1 MIITIA
7 SNTQGVGK
15 TLIATNIAALRLLAG
30 RRVKLVD
37 LAPQQGSANWCAAR
51 DAAGIAPSIAAVSV
65 KGKLLKDEFDDISAG
80 CNDVIID
87 TDWRNS
93 AGNLAALEVSDQVVV
108 PLLLSERSV
117 EELKPMIRRI
127 KTARR
132 ANPGLHALLVITRA
146 SDRVSVFHLDTVLR
160 YLAKLPFAA
169 LHGTIIYERE
179 SLQAAGSNH
188 LSIFEYKP
196 ADARAIAEMHD
207 LYRAQKRR
215 RTVQPSLSK
224 LLRDART

>member
-7 SNTQGVGK
+7 SNRQNVGK

-30 RRVKLVD
+30 HRVRLLD
-37 LAPQQGSANWCAAR
+37 IAPQHMSAKWCAAR
-51 DAAGIAPSIAAVSV
+51 TVSDAVAAIPATAIKSR
-65 KGKLLKDEFDDISAG
+65 LFRDEFDDIASG

-108 PLLLSERSV
+108 PVLLDERAV
-117 EELKPMIRRI
+117 EDLKPMIRRI
-127 KTARR
+127 KAARR
-132 ANPGLHALLVITRA
+132 VNPRLRALVVITRA
-146 SDRVSVFHLDTVLR
+146 PDKVSLFHLEALRR
-160 YLAKLPFAA
+160 YLAKVPFAA
-169 LHGTIIYERE
+169 LQGTMIHECQ
-179 SLQAAGSNH
+179 SLQAASAAH

-196 ADARAIAEMHD
+196 ADARAIAEIRD

-215 RTVQPSLSK
+215 RTVHPSLSR
-224 LLRDART
+224 LLRDARA

>member
-1 MIITIA
+1 MIITVA
-7 SNTQGVGK
+7 SNMQGVGK

-30 RRVKLVD
+30 HRVRLID
-37 LAPQQGSANWCAAR
+37 IAPQQSSAKWCAAR
-51 DAAGIAPSIAAVSV
+51 NASEVVPSIPAVSV
-65 KGKLLKDEFDDISAG
+65 KGKSFKGEFDEISAG
-80 CNDVIID
+80 YNDVIID

-108 PLLLSERSV
+108 PLLLGPRSV
-117 EELKPMIRRI
+117 EDLKPMIRRI

-132 ANPGLHALLVITRA
+132 VNPGLRALMVIVRA
-146 SDRVSVFHLDTVLR
+146 SDTLSVFHLDTIRR
-160 YLAKLPFAA
+160 YVAKVPFAA
-169 LHGTIIYERE
+169 LHGTIIHERD
-179 SLQAAGSNH
+179 SLQIAGSAH

-215 RTVQPSLSK
+215 RTVQPSLSR